1 MVSVSSPAIIYSSGC
16 SFNMADETDEQAN
29 LRGDLHRP
37 VLSFIASKSRIAN
50 ALAVLALYIGY

>member
-1 MVSVSSPAIIYSSGC
+1 
-16 SFNMADETDEQAN
+16 MADETDEQAN